1 MAARVQ
7 RLAAITAIVVGVG
20 VAAAPA
26 AFQMFT
32 RAPEGGVMMD
42 EFEPYMSAE
51 VIGEFRG
58 YLATIDAATGEMPQL
73 RSDVADPAFDTTYV
87 SAAQLQTQWPTVQAD
102 MTELPS
108 THLLRMVLTHS
119 ASASAFTSKAFT
131 LFFSSNATVAPMCSA
146 PSTVMSVWFTVTTAC
161 WPGAGI
167 TNRFGNPW
175 VIIP

>member
-73 RSDVADPAFDTTYV
+73 RSDVADPAFRH
-87 SAAQLQTQWPTVQAD
+87 
-102 MTELPS
+102 
-108 THLLRMVLTHS
+108 HLHQQD
-119 ASASAFTSKAFT
+119 ASCKPNGRRCRRT
-131 LFFSSNATVAPMCSA
+131 
-146 PSTVMSVWFTVTTAC
+146 
-161 WPGAGI
+161 
-167 TNRFGNPW
+167 
-175 VIIP
+175 